1 MLPLKIEGWN
11 TRFLLGPGIFSG
23 AKLCWFQGGYVPEL
37 LDEQLQSNA
46 FLPKSTPT
54 NMVFCVQEASQDK
67 IQIPR
72 VTLEVK
78 QRLHQIRMVRIYI
91 NHKSRCVKMIYYY
104 PPCVKNGPFEDVF
117 PIDNGNIPFLYAGLS
132 TLTKTILGGGNSNIL
147 YFTPL
152 PGKMI
157 QF

>member
-104 PPCVKNGPFEDVF
+104 PPCVKMDPLKMY
-117 PIDNGNIPFLYAGLS
+117 FL
-132 TLTKTILGGGNSNIL
+132 LTMGIFHFYMLDYQLLLKQ
-147 YFTPL
+147 Y
-152 PGKMI
+152 
-157 QF
+157 